1 MNKKERNEKLIKWL
15 ELSEEE
21 RRKFNGFNGFLN
33 GTLFKDENLFM
44 KEYKDRLKRKNKIE
58 KERRDKNERSSRAN

>member
-1 MNKKERNEKLIKWL
+1 MNKKERAEKLIKWF
-15 ELSEEE
+15 EMSDED
-21 RRKFNGFNGFLN
+21 RMKYNGFNGFLD